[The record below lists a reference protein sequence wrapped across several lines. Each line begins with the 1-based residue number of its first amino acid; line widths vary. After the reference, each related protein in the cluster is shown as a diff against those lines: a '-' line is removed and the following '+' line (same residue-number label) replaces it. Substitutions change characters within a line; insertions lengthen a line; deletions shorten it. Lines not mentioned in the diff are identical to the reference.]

1 MWPININVVKN
12 TDNTIAITVSD
23 YRNSTS
29 TEFKSDVVFNENVGH
44 KDYAIHMCCNELSTI
59 IQYYEDENEDI
70 EASAYALIVNGA
82 VIAQNDLDGT
92 DVVFDATTKAQ
103 IAEAIKAL

>member
-29 TEFKSDVVFNENVGH
+29 TEFKSDVVFNENVG
-44 KDYAIHMCCNELSTI
+44 
-59 IQYYEDENEDI
+59 YYEDENEDI